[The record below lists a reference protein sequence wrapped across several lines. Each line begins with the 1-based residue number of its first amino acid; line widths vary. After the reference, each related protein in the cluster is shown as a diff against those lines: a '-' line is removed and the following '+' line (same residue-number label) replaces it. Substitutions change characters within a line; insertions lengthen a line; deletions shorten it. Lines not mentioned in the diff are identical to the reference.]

1 MGRSSCHA
9 RARSF
14 LDRPDL
20 VGRLSAIG
28 AGLGAVV
35 GGIVGLV
42 IGLLV
47 YAPTAWFA
55 VIEVGV
61 PAAVVGG
68 VGGLIAAL
76 VIKAA
81 HPRRTIS

>member
-1 MGRSSCHA
+1 MPEPDRL
-9 RARSF
+9 

-20 VGRLSAIG
+20 VGRLSALG
-28 AGLGAVV
+28 AGLGAVI
-35 GGIVGLV
+35 GGIVGLI

-55 VIEVGV
+55 VIEVAV
-61 PAAVVGG
+61 PAGVVGG
-68 VGGLIAAL
+68 IGGLITAL

-81 HPRRTIS
+81 HPRRA